1 MLMRLLG
8 DILAETLQAPRQLQ
22 AGDVFVIP
30 PGMVAHFAHCSP
42 DLELYEAGLRG
53 DFSTTLL
60 A

>member
-1 MLMRLLG
+1 MMRLPG
-8 DILAETLQAPRQLQ
+8 DILAEYLQVPRRLE
-22 AGDVFVIP
+22 AGDVLVIP
-30 PGMVAHFAHCSP
+30 PVMVAHIADCSP

>member
-1 MLMRLLG
+1 MMRLPG
-8 DILAETLQAPRQLQ
+8 DILAEYLQVPRKLV
-22 AGDVFVIP
+22 AGDVLVTP
-30 PGMVAHFAHCSP
+30 PGMVAHIAHCSP